1 MIVHLLPLD
10 DWRREPDQPYTP
22 ASLATDGFIHCS
34 PDEPVTLAIA
44 NAFYRDTPRPLLALL
59 IEEESLEPR
68 LVWQQ
73 AEKAPP
79 GVADDTRFPHVYG
92 PLNRSAVTGIREV
105 KWDETG
111 EAVGLTDTDVEV

>member
-1 MIVHLLPLD
+1 MIFHLLPLD
-10 DWRREPDQPYTP
+10 DWRRDPDQPYAP

-44 NAFYRDTPRPLLALL
+44 NAFYRDTARPLLALL
-59 IEEESLEPR
+59 IDEESLKAR

-92 PLNRSAVTGIREV
+92 PLNRDAVTEIREV
-105 KWDETG
+105 EWDATG
-111 EAVGLTDTDVEV
+111 AAVALGDAEI

>member
-1 MIVHLLPLD
+1 MIFHLLPLD
-10 DWRREPDQPYTP
+10 DWRRAPDQPYAP

-44 NAFYRDTPRPLLALL
+44 NAFYRDTARPLLALL
-59 IEEESLEPR
+59 IGEDALEPR

-92 PLNRSAVTGIREV
+92 PLNRGAVNEIQKVEWDATGAAVALVPAEV
-105 KWDETG
+105 
-111 EAVGLTDTDVEV
+111 